1 MLKGITQIQI
11 NSQVGLTFAAGLRS
25 MLRHNPDIMMVGEV
39 RDMETAE
46 ICIRSSLTGHL
57 VMSTLHTN
65 DAPSAVTR
73 LIDIGV
79 EPYLVASGLLLLMAQ
94 RLVRRLCPKCK
105 EETTIPED
113 IVKRYELKK
122 NKAFK
127 AKGCESCKQTGYS
140 GRASIHELLM
150 INQEIRAL
158 IANKAN
164 TSEIRDAAKKNG
176 MKTLVED
183 GLEKVVEG
191 VTSVEEVMS
200 SVFE

>member
-1 MLKGITQIQI
+1 
-11 NSQVGLTFAAGLRS
+11 
-25 MLRHNPDIMMVGEV
+25 
-39 RDMETAE
+39 
-46 ICIRSSLTGHL
+46 
-57 VMSTLHTN
+57 
-65 DAPSAVTR
+65 
-73 LIDIGV
+73 
-79 EPYLVASGLLLLMAQ
+79 
-94 RLVRRLCPKCK
+94 
-105 EETTIPED
+105 
-113 IVKRYELKK
+113 
-122 NKAFK
+122 
-127 AKGCESCKQTGYS
+127 
-140 GRASIHELLM
+140 M